1 MNTRKDILWRVRLV
15 FLLIVLLSVCVF
27 GKAIHTQIFKGA
39 YYQKIADRRDVDTC
53 EITSIRG
60 NILAADGSLMAVSVP
75 MYELYFDAHADVYN
89 KKNKR
94 HIHYENAAQNT
105 ATGLANI
112 FGNQSAT
119 DYMRMLTTARQENNR
134 YKSLKKQVNYKQL
147 KLVKNLPLFKMMTNG
162 KRLNGKSPLIVVEQS
177 RRAYPFGN
185 LAARTIGYVNKQ
197 PSAAGVFVGLEG
209 NFDNELSG
217 TRGIVIKR
225 RLSGGAWMPAD
236 GNIIDPNDGKDILTT
251 IDVALQD
258 VAQNALMNAMTK
270 HNADYGCVIVMEVA
284 TGKIKA
290 IANLGSTGSGTYAEK
305 YNYAIGAS
313 IEPGSTFKLASV
325 MAGLEKNYFKI
336 TDQIDLHN
344 GSMYYGNSRMTDAKQ
359 HNERMQTIAHAFEKS
374 SNVGISQ
381 AVWKGFKN
389 NQNEFFEQLQ
399 QFHLHEP
406 TGIEIAGETNPQI
419 RNPADIGKNAWN
431 NKVSL
436 PFQSI
441 GYSVQLTPLQI
452 LRFYNAIANNGKMM
466 KPYIV
471 DAILEYGKVTTQYS
485 PTVIDA
491 SICSQSTID
500 AAKILLEGVVLRG
513 TAQALKNNACR
524 IGGKTGTAQI
534 YQNNS
539 YNKEALRAMFAGFFP
554 IDNPKYSCIVM
565 VENARQAG
573 THGAEVSA
581 PVFKA
586 IADRIYATNLSLT
599 ENTKP
604 ASTYKTRIQIKAGN
618 RSNTERTLE
627 NMHYAY
633 TTTDDAEWITPTMTD
648 NKLQLNRTAATTTKV
663 PNVQGMGLQDA
674 LYLMETRGIRTT
686 ASGKGKVATQS
697 VAAGTNITKVRHV
710 HLVLK

>member
-1 MNTRKDILWRVRLV
+1 
-15 FLLIVLLSVCVF
+15 
-27 GKAIHTQIFKGA
+27 
-39 YYQKIADRRDVDTC
+39 
-53 EITSIRG
+53 
-60 NILAADGSLMAVSVP
+60 
-75 MYELYFDAHADVYN
+75 
-89 KKNKR
+89 
-94 HIHYENAAQNT
+94 
-105 ATGLANI
+105 
-112 FGNQSAT
+112 
-119 DYMRMLTTARQENNR
+119 
-134 YKSLKKQVNYKQL
+134 
-147 KLVKNLPLFKMMTNG
+147 
-162 KRLNGKSPLIVVEQS
+162 
-177 RRAYPFGN
+177 
-185 LAARTIGYVNKQ
+185 
-197 PSAAGVFVGLEG
+197 
-209 NFDNELSG
+209 
-217 TRGIVIKR
+217 
-225 RLSGGAWMPAD
+225 
-236 GNIIDPNDGKDILTT
+236 
-251 IDVALQD
+251 
-258 VAQNALMNAMTK
+258 
-270 HNADYGCVIVMEVA
+270 
-284 TGKIKA
+284 
-290 IANLGSTGSGTYAEK
+290 
-305 YNYAIGAS
+305 
-313 IEPGSTFKLASV
+313 
-325 MAGLEKNYFKI
+325 
-336 TDQIDLHN
+336 
-344 GSMYYGNSRMTDAKQ
+344 
-359 HNERMQTIAHAFEKS
+359 
-374 SNVGISQ
+374 
-381 AVWKGFKN
+381 
-389 NQNEFFEQLQ
+389 
-399 QFHLHEP
+399 
-406 TGIEIAGETNPQI
+406 
-419 RNPADIGKNAWN
+419 
-431 NKVSL
+431 
-436 PFQSI
+436 
-441 GYSVQLTPLQI
+441 
-452 LRFYNAIANNGKMM
+452 MM